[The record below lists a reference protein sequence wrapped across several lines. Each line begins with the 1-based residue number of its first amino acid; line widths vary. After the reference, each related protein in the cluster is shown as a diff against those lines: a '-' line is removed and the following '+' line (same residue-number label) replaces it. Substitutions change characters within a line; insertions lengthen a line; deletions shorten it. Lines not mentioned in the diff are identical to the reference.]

1 MAGSSISGASVGW
14 AGWVGWLVGNGDGL
28 LGVIGMDAGTSMG
41 VGALIGLGGIR
52 WGIRKWEKAKR
63 RWFEDWKRVGD
74 GLERD
79 LTVGDLFAFKILQEA
94 DCENRPR

>member
-1 MAGSSISGASVGW
+1 
-14 AGWVGWLVGNGDGL
+14 
-28 LGVIGMDAGTSMG
+28 
-41 VGALIGLGGIR
+41 LIGLGGIR

-79 LTVGDLFAFKILQEA
+79 LTASLDRTLKDNVFVVADTGCKHLLETARKRKQEIAVVKDDA
-94 DCENRPR
+94 DMLLDNLEEAYQRQ